1 MRVRHLASLE
11 EPQELYLERRVAQGS
26 PCLLEEDG
34 APAGYAVIDDGGT
47 LLELFHE
54 DFLAPAAVFSV
65 LTASASVTSCLYQS
79 FDLGMARLAAT
90 VQGRIEP
97 VGIVFRN
104 VWDPDHRTRSDI
116 SMRPATQADLLAIVG
131 INDGFFA
138 DIDEIRGYLD
148 RGGLSILESA
158 DTRIV
163 GCGITEP
170 VLPNGADVD
179 IGMLVAPDFRRQ
191 GYGTYIVSHLK
202 RDLLSKGLRPI
213 CGCAI
218 GNTGLLR
225 AVRNAGFTSDHRLL
239 LFKP

>member
-1 MRVRHLASLE
+1 
-11 EPQELYLERRVAQGS
+11 
-26 PCLLEEDG
+26 
-34 APAGYAVIDDGGT
+34 
-47 LLELFHE
+47 
-54 DFLAPAAVFSV
+54 
-65 LTASASVTSCLYQS
+65 
-79 FDLGMARLAAT
+79 
-90 VQGRIEP
+90 
-97 VGIVFRN
+97 
-104 VWDPDHRTRSDI
+104 
-116 SMRPATQADLLAIVG
+116 
-131 INDGFFA
+131 
-138 DIDEIRGYLD
+138 
-148 RGGLSILESA
+148 LSILESA

-163 GCGITEP
+163 GRGITEP

>member
-1 MRVRHLASLE
+1 MSITLRQVSGLPAAMRVRHLASLE

-97 VGIVFRN
+97 VGILFRN
-104 VWDPDHRTRSDI
+104 IWDPDHRTRSDI
-116 SMRPATQADLLAIVG
+116 DETGDPGRPAGDCRHQRWFL
-131 INDGFFA
+131 
-138 DIDEIRGYLD
+138 
-148 RGGLSILESA
+148 
-158 DTRIV
+158 
-163 GCGITEP
+163 
-170 VLPNGADVD
+170 
-179 IGMLVAPDFRRQ
+179 RR
-191 GYGTYIVSHLK
+191 Y
-202 RDLLSKGLRPI
+202 
-213 CGCAI
+213 
-218 GNTGLLR
+218 
-225 AVRNAGFTSDHRLL
+225 
-239 LFKP
+239 